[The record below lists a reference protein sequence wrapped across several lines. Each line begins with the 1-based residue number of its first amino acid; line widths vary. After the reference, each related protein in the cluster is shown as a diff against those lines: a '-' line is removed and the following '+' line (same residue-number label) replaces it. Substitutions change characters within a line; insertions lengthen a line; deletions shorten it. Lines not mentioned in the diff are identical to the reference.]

1 MGSSSTSGPAPEPDD
16 SRIGRA
22 RLVTTLLKGGAVT
35 AREVVAAAAG
45 LSALS
50 LAVFG
55 AHIAHGGF
63 VADDWWQH
71 ADTRRFR
78 AASGLFEAVRS
89 FHDEVPLRGRPVEA
103 FVTTVLH
110 NALGEGPRPYLV
122 WAVLTWAVA
131 ATLVYVLVRQVG
143 LERIHAAAIGSL
155 CVLFPAG
162 DSSRFWSTA
171 SIYGVTA
178 IFFLSGAVIAL
189 RGMREHGRR
198 AVLFHGAAD
207 VCFLL
212 SLLTH
217 EVAAVAMLVTVL
229 LYRLRGSWA
238 AARRRWVA
246 DLATL
251 GVAAG
256 LSFLLGVER
265 TVRPLSEQI
274 DHAKTILREARVLF
288 VTTGV
293 PDGPVRVP
301 TLIALG
307 IVAVG
312 LLMWRYLPEADE
324 ARGEIRR
331 WLIACAAGAVAI
343 GVAYAP
349 YVAATDYYSPIPYSA
364 PANRVNIL
372 ATPGFALL
380 FYALA
385 MLASVLLLR
394 GLARWRL
401 WATGVAVVITMGLA
415 VTWVQELNRDRQVWN
430 RATARARTILD
441 SMQATIPSPP
451 PGTTV
456 YMFGTEQRYEDV
468 PIFESS
474 WDLNGAVKLLWDDPT
489 LRGIPWPSVTG
500 HFSPGLGPQGR
511 GVSCGPLSVQP
522 HGLPFGPEHASPYGR
537 TVFVDVSTE
546 TATWIRNPSACRAA
560 VARLVTPFLTNDGA

>member
-1 MGSSSTSGPAPEPDD
+1 MSSPSATEPEDT
-16 SRIGRA
+16 RIGRSRLA
-22 RLVTTLLKGGAVT
+22 RALLWSGTVTV
-35 AREVVAAAAG
+35 REVVAAGAG
-45 LSALS
+45 LIALS

-63 VADDWWQH
+63 VSDDWWQH
-71 ADTRRFR
+71 ADTRGFR

-103 FVTTVLH
+103 FITTVLH

-122 WAVLTWAVA
+122 WAVLAWAVA
-131 ATLVYVLVRQVG
+131 ATLVYVLLRQVG

-171 SIYGVTA
+171 SIYSVTA
-178 IFFLSGAVIAL
+178 IFFLLGAVIAL

-198 AVLFHGAAD
+198 AVLLHGAAD

-229 LYRLRGSWA
+229 LYRLRGSWGA
-238 AARRRWVA
+238 SARRWVA

-256 LSFLLGVER
+256 LAFLLGVER
-265 TVRPLSEQI
+265 TVRPLSDQFE
-274 DHAKTILREARVLF
+274 HAKAILREARVLF

-301 TLIALG
+301 TLIAAG
-307 IVAVG
+307 FVAVG
-312 LLMWRYLPEADE
+312 LLMWRYLPKANE

-349 YVAATDYYSPIPYSA
+349 YVAATDYYSPIPFSA

-380 FYALA
+380 LYALV

-394 GLARWRL
+394 GVSHWRL
-401 WATGVAVVITMGLA
+401 WATGVAVVVTLGLA

-430 RATARARTILD
+430 RAAARARTILD
-441 SMQATIPSPP
+441 SLQTAIPSPP
-451 PGTTV
+451 QGTTV
-456 YMFGTEQRYEDV
+456 YVFGTEQRYEDV

-474 WDLNGAVKLLWDDPT
+474 WDLNGAVKLLWDDQT

-500 HFSPGLGPQGR
+500 HFSPGPGPQGR
-511 GVSCGPLSVQP
+511 GVTCGPRSVQP

-537 TVFVDVSTE
+537 TVFVDFATE
-546 TATWIRNPSACRAA
+546 SVTWVRSPSACRTA
-560 VARLVTPFLTNDGA
+560 VARLVTPLLTTDDGA